1 MDQQSFAFAEA
12 PVGEDAPAQS
22 QEEQQRP
29 EGLPEKFSSVED
41 LAKSYQELES
51 KLGGSSEE
59 ESTSTEETT
68 TESAESNQEAVENVI
83 GVDAFD
89 KYSTEYADNEGKLT
103 DDSYKELQ
111 EKYNFSRELV
121 DSFIKGQEALTSI
134 DLDDVYSTVG
144 GEQQYKGL
152 MGWAAENLPEAEV
165 EAYNNTV
172 QNADISTI
180 KMTLQGLNARY
191 QQTGSSP
198 NLITGT
204 GKVSAGGYESKA
216 QMISDMSKPEYKTD
230 GAFRDMVERK
240 LANTADGIL

>member
-144 GEQQYKGL
+144 G
-152 MGWAAENLPEAEV
+152 
-165 EAYNNTV
+165 
-172 QNADISTI
+172 
-180 KMTLQGLNARY
+180 
-191 QQTGSSP
+191 
-198 NLITGT
+198 
-204 GKVSAGGYESKA
+204 
-216 QMISDMSKPEYKTD
+216 
-230 GAFRDMVERK
+230 
-240 LANTADGIL
+240 